1 MSVPQSPIFILRK
14 LESAVRG
21 PENPSRLAAE
31 HAIVGKV
38 MSRRRSLEILTV
50 TIEAFKAIRGTL
62 SLGSVAFE
70 AGPPSAAKEGP
81 LSVDPVAVTRSHH
94 QEYPSSNPLSS
105 TIQPCQS
112 ALVSRFEET
121 AMGSMTWAE
130 RMRSALGAWLICTRL
145 TAGSARGPTSVE
157 LSTSG

>member
-1 MSVPQSPIFILRK
+1 
-14 LESAVRG
+14 
-21 PENPSRLAAE
+21 
-31 HAIVGKV
+31 VGKV

-105 TIQPCQS
+105 SIQGGRAS
-112 ALVSRFEET
+112 ACPSRW
-121 AMGSMTWAE
+121 AIGSNPLSSSP
-130 RMRSALGAWLICTRL
+130 RKRG
-145 TAGSARGPTSVE
+145 RGPSSWGP
-157 LSTSG
+157 LKF

>member
-1 MSVPQSPIFILRK
+1 M
-14 LESAVRG
+14 
-21 PENPSRLAAE
+21 
-31 HAIVGKV
+31 HIVGKV

-94 QEYPSSNPLSS
+94 QEYRSSNPLSS
-105 TIQPCQS
+105 TARAVAVSRPKNHSTLWGLI
-112 ALVSRFEET
+112 ALVCGRILLNF
-121 AMGSMTWAE
+121 G
-130 RMRSALGAWLICTRL
+130 LGRPYQQV
-145 TAGSARGPTSVE
+145 ARTNLGVI
-157 LSTSG
+157 